1 MSSDW
6 RILVIS
12 GLFSG
17 LLAGL
22 LGIGGGTVL
31 VPILITLGYGYAQSV
46 ATSSLAIVMT
56 SLSGSLQNWRM
67 GYLKWD
73 KVILLGLPGILTA
86 FLGAYLVG
94 KTPKYILEAAFAGLL
109 LLTIYL
115 SNLREQ
121 LATQAETI
129 PQKTA
134 NPVLSRLFTGGAAG
148 LLSGLF
154 GVGGGV
160 IMVPL
165 QMMFLGE
172 KIKLAIQT
180 SLGVIMIT
188 SISSCLAHARAG
200 SVLLLEGVILGIGG
214 LIGAQFS
221 TRFLPKLPDR
231 VVKLSFYSL
240 LTILSVYFFW
250 RAWQG
255 YLLMPS
261 ASSNLLFR

>member
-1 MSSDW
+1 MSNYSW
-6 RILVIS
+6 ILVAS
-12 GLFSG
+12 GIFSG

-31 VPILITLGYGYAQSV
+31 VPILITMGYSYAQSV
-46 ATSSLAIVMT
+46 ATSSLAIVIT
-56 SLSGSLQNWRM
+56 SLSGSFQNWRM

-73 KVILLGLPGILTA
+73 KVVLLGLPGILTA

-94 KTPKYILEAAFAGLL
+94 QIPKYILEAAMGCLL

-115 SNLREQ
+115 SNLRQKLEQ
-121 LATQAETI
+121 EVSRTT
-129 PQKTA
+129 QKTA

-165 QMMFLGE
+165 QMMFLDE
-172 KIKLAIQT
+172 KIKMAIQT

-188 SISSCLAHARAG
+188 SISSCLGHAKAG
-200 SVLLLEGVILGIGG
+200 NVLFFEGMILGIGG
-214 LIGAQFS
+214 LIGAQIS
-221 TRFLPKLPDR
+221 TRFLPKLPEK
-231 VVKLSFYSL
+231 VVQIAFYSL
-240 LTILSVYFFW
+240 LLILSVYFFS
-250 RAWQG
+250 RAWNG
-255 YLLMPS
+255 YLL
-261 ASSNLLFR
+261 R

>member
-1 MSSDW
+1 MNNHFW
-6 RILVIS
+6 LLVVS

-31 VPILITLGYGYAQSV
+31 VPILITMGYSYAQSV

-56 SLSGSLQNWRM
+56 SLSGSFQNWRM

-94 KTPKYILEAAFAGLL
+94 QTPKYILEAAFGCLL

-115 SNLREQ
+115 SNLRQKLEQ
-121 LATQAETI
+121 QGETTR
-129 PQKTA
+129 KTA
-134 NPVLSRLFTGGAAG
+134 NPFLSRLFTGGAAG

-188 SISSCLAHARAG
+188 SISSCLSHFLAG
-200 SVLLLEGVILGIGG
+200 NVLFSEGIILGLGG
-214 LIGAQFS
+214 LIGAQIS
-221 TRFLPKLPDR
+221 TRFLPKLPDQI
-231 VVKLSFYSL
+231 VKICFYSL
-240 LTILSVYFFW
+240 LLILSIYFFI
-250 RAWQG
+250 RAWHG
-255 YLLMPS
+255 YLQQVVV
-261 ASSNLLFR
+261 R